1 MYLWRSP
8 GSSAG
13 LCQRLSEMTPD
24 GIGPEVIRFFQEV
37 IDEPLD
43 QMADRITA
51 MEVRL
56 SAVLAEHDASRAARA
71 EHRRK
76 AWLAVKWIG
85 GAVVT
90 VAGAVIAAR
99 GGL

>member
-1 MYLWRSP
+1 
-8 GSSAG
+8 
-13 LCQRLSEMTPD
+13 MTAD
-24 GIGPEVIRFFQEV
+24 GIGPEVIRFFQET
-37 IDEPLD
+37 IDGPLD
-43 QMADRITA
+43 QMSDRIAA

-56 SAVLAEHDASRAARA
+56 AAVLAEHDASRAARV
-71 EHRRK
+71 EYKRK

-90 VAGAVIAAR
+90 VAGTVIAAR